1 MGDPW
6 RMADA
11 NLNRAAE
18 ALRCLEDVAR
28 FGLGLAAPSAGCKSL
43 RHMVSQLRAALPA
56 GRLLASRD
64 VAADPGPATRGAM
77 EDGRRTLADVAA
89 AAAARAG
96 ESLRALEEAL
106 KVASP
111 AHAAEAERIRYR
123 SYEAAAAVVTAA
135 GAGGGPQ
142 WRLCLLLTES
152 LCRRPWLEV
161 LRDAVRGGVDCV
173 QLREKSLDDR
183 ALLERARRVVEAARA
198 GGAAVVINDRP
209 DVALACGADGV
220 HLGRRD
226 LPVAAV
232 RRLGTLVCRIELDK
246 TTGAKVTIE
255 NADGKITQT
264 IHMDGTKITTKVAGE
279 QDTSTIEQVADAITI
294 TVKNF
299 TLDAE
304 TVLLKSSKTSTW
316 QSQDTLDVKSSKAM
330 TIKSDQ
336 TQLLEATQDATY
348 KGMNIGIK
356 AQTDLKAEG
365 INVALK
371 GTAELKGEAAQLAL
385 KGTAQAKLEG
395 AMVEVKA
402 DGMLTAQSSGMTT
415 LKGSLTSVEGSLVK
429 LG

>member
-6 RMADA
+6 RMVDA

-232 RRLGTLVCRIELDK
+232 RRLGTLVVGVSTHSPAEAEEAVEAGADLCGVGAMFASAQKPELAPAGPAFMRAFASRWPAMPHLAIGGIGSHNVEEVLAA
-246 TTGAKVTIE
+246 GAR
-255 NADGKITQT
+255 G
-264 IHMDGTKITTKVAGE
+264 VAVSG
-279 QDTSTIEQVADAITI
+279 AICGA
-294 TVKNF
+294 
-299 TLDAE
+299 AE
-304 TVLLKSSKTSTW
+304 P
-316 QSQDTLDVKSSKAM
+316 
-330 TIKSDQ
+330 
-336 TQLLEATQDATY
+336 
-348 KGMNIGIK
+348 
-356 AQTDLKAEG
+356 
-365 INVALK
+365 
-371 GTAELKGEAAQLAL
+371 GEAAARLRAAVDAAAASRAAAPA
-385 KGTAQAKLEG
+385 GSAG
-395 AMVEVKA
+395 A
-402 DGMLTAQSSGMTT
+402 G
-415 LKGSLTSVEGSLVK
+415 
-429 LG
+429 